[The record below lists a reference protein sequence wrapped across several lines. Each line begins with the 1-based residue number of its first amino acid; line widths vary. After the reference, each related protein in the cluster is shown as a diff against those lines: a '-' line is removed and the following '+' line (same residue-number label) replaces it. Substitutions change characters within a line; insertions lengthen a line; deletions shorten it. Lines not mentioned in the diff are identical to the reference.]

1 MVSNSMEGLI
11 YRVQPYQENARLLF
25 VYTPKGKKTLLAQ
38 GSQKMNQVSRVLSQF
53 LTHIEFKDSEKSFV
67 TLAESKI
74 LNDFSLVKNDFHQT
88 KSAALILEIIDH
100 LIVENY
106 NHQQIYHEMM
116 LALSASNILES
127 SISFA
132 LKILKP
138 LGYPL
143 DLSGDGRKIKGINIE
158 KGGLVYQGE
167 LDYLDLDVKDA
178 ITLLKLTLM
187 PYTELESL
195 DQEILSKIK
204 VFILKYYQFHL
215 QTTLKNLQ

>member
-1 MVSNSMEGLI
+1 MEGLI

-53 LTHIEFKDSEKSFV
+53 LTHIEFKESEKTFV

-74 LNDFSLVKNDFHQT
+74 VNDFSIIKNDFHQT

-106 NHQQIYHEMM
+106 NHQVIFHEMM
-116 LALSASNILES
+116 LALNSDKIHEASM
-127 SISFA
+127 SFA
-132 LKILKP
+132 IKILKP

-143 DLSGDGRKIKGINIE
+143 DLSGDGRKIRGINIE
-158 KGGLVYQGE
+158 KGGLVYAE
-167 LDYLDLDVKDA
+167 ETDDLDLDVKDA
-178 ITLLKLTLM
+178 IIMLKLALM

-195 DQEILSKIK
+195 DSEIIKKIK
-204 VFILKYYQFHL
+204 GFILKYYQFHL

>member
-1 MVSNSMEGLI
+1 MEGLI

-53 LTHIEFKDSEKSFV
+53 LTHIEFKDSDKTFV

-74 LNDFSLVKNDFHQT
+74 INDFSTVKNDFHQT
-88 KSAALILEIIDH
+88 KSAALILEIIDQ
-100 LIVENY
+100 LIVDNY
-106 NHQQIYHEMM
+106 NHQVVFHEMM
-116 LALSASNILES
+116 LALTSPRILEA

-143 DLSGDGRKIKGINIE
+143 DLSGDGRKIKGVNIDR
-158 KGGLVYQGE
+158 GGLIYQGE
-167 LDYLDLDVKDA
+167 LDYLDLDVKDT
-178 ITLLKLTLM
+178 ITLLKLSLM
-187 PYTELESL
+187 PYTDLEAL
-195 DQEILSKIK
+195 DIEILSKIK
-204 VFILKYYQFHL
+204 AFILKYYQFHL

>member
-1 MVSNSMEGLI
+1 MEGLI

-53 LTHIEFKDSEKSFV
+53 LTHIEFKESEKTFV
-67 TLAESKI
+67 TLSESKI
-74 LNDFSLVKNDFHQT
+74 VNDFSEIKKDFHQT

-106 NHQQIYHEMM
+106 SHQLIYQEMM
-116 LALSASNILES
+116 LALTSNQILEAS
-127 SISFA
+127 LSFA

-138 LGYPL
+138 LGYPI

-178 ITLLKLTLM
+178 IMLLKLTLM

-195 DQEILSKIK
+195 DKEVLYRING
-204 VFILKYYQFHL
+204 FILKYYQYHL

>member
-1 MVSNSMEGLI
+1 MEGLI

-53 LTHIEFKDSEKSFV
+53 LTHIEFKESEKTFV
-67 TLAESKI
+67 TLSESKI
-74 LNDFSLVKNDFHQT
+74 INDFSRIKSDFHQT

-106 NHQQIYHEMM
+106 SHQVIFNEMM
-116 LALSASNILES
+116 LALTSEKIHEASM
-127 SISFA
+127 SFA

-178 ITLLKLTLM
+178 IILLKLTLM

-195 DQEILSKIK
+195 EKEVLYKIK
-204 VFILKYYQFHL
+204 AFILKYYQFHL

>member
-1 MVSNSMEGLI
+1 MEGLI

-53 LTHIEFKDSEKSFV
+53 LTHIEFKESEKTFV
-67 TLAESKI
+67 TLSESKI
-74 LNDFSLVKNDFHQT
+74 VNDFSAIKNDFHQT

-106 NHQQIYHEMM
+106 SHQLIFNEMM
-116 LALSASNILES
+116 LALNSKNIHEA

-167 LDYLDLDVKDA
+167 LDLLDLDVKDA
-178 ITLLKLTLM
+178 IILLKLSLM
-187 PYTELESL
+187 PYTELEL
-195 DQEILSKIK
+195 LEKEVLYKIK
-204 VFILKYYQFHL
+204 EFILKYYQFHL
-215 QTTLKNLQ
+215 QITLKNLQ